1 MSRRSR
7 ALPDPRTTPRRPGRF
22 ALRGASA
29 ALALGLLI
37 AGCSDDGPLSD
48 VPLPTTST
56 SDGDSGAAAPPETAP
71 PETAPPETA
80 PPETA
85 PPETAP
91 PETEAEDD
99 GGISTEAVLIVLLL
113 GVGALLLF
121 LLISRMSSS
130 SKTPVGPGQQP
141 SRLTDLL
148 SGSRWVH
155 DRASMEILRTTDPAQ
170 LSRTWQANGPRI
182 VELEGWAAALAMEST
197 EPATATAL
205 QNLGRATAGLR
216 SALESDVALRTD
228 PAMADRDDLVRSSA
242 LTVEQRRN
250 DVNVALANPAL
261 RAG

>member
-71 PETAPPETA
+71 PETAPPET
-80 PPETA
+80 
-85 PPETAP
+85 
-91 PETEAEDD
+91 EAEDD
-99 GGISTEAVLIVLLL
+99 GGISTEAILIVLLL
-113 GVGALLLF
+113 GIGAVLLF
-121 LLISRMSSS
+121 LLISRSSSS

-155 DRASMEILRTTDPAQ
+155 DRASMEILRTTDPVQ